1 LELSLVC
8 RFFACACGTE
18 FRTRDEIRKHVK
30 TCSNGSAR
38 TNHVCSFCTETSR
51 VLLPYDTKM
60 VCPLCAISF
69 EKPTLVFG
77 TPMINHMGKKYDYI
91 FRKKVGLM
99 LKHLKINKLS
109 ELGINVVLITF
120 SQGFDF
126 FNHSHSPRG
135 ELVFVFAK
143 TEQLR
148 DKEDKVFQ
156 YVINHEVFHGYLWS
170 MKIGVTYLL
179 EGPFTFIERFAGSFS
194 EDI

>member
-1 LELSLVC
+1 
-8 RFFACACGTE
+8 
-18 FRTRDEIRKHVK
+18 
-30 TCSNGSAR
+30 
-38 TNHVCSFCTETSR
+38 
-51 VLLPYDTKM
+51 M